1 MRLTVDFHKDFVQM
15 PLPIGIGSQLLNAFL
30 SDLSGEHQTES
41 VPPIPNNFMA
51 HIDPTFMQQVFGCAK
66 RELEP
71 DIEHYRET
79 DDFGTGFE
87 ISKWTVF
94 GHSQTL

>member
-1 MRLTVDFHKDFVQM
+1 
-15 PLPIGIGSQLLNAFL
+15 
-30 SDLSGEHQTES
+30 
-41 VPPIPNNFMA
+41 MA
-51 HIDPTFMQQVFGCAK
+51 HIDPTFMQQVFDIAK
-66 RELEP
+66 REWEP